1 MDGDQ
6 DDPDDPACDRFA
18 RCIYT
23 CEDPNDWTC
32 LIACTDDLPESPGAD
47 TIYDF
52 LVCGQNAG
60 CTGPDDE
67 ACIEQNCMGEAVAL
81 GDVCGDSDTGGED
94 DFNGGDGDSPSL
106 SEACNEFIMCLERCE
121 DWTCT
126 DRCSGWLDNEE
137 SLEAYAALSAC
148 GQENGC
154 SPGDDDCLDNACN
167 SEFITFF
174 STCLDDGGDGM
185 PFDGSCS
192 EFIECTRVCSTW
204 ECTESCQTT
213 SITDD
218 VINAAVDALQAC
230 GAAAACTPDSD
241 DCLAYYCSEEQSAL
255 EGACMASDGYTPSDG
270 DTSGGTTDD
279 ATDDATETGSGDS
292 SESAGSD
299 DEDGCQS
306 AQPSSLLALL
316 TLLMVLYFQRREKAK
331 PVKVRSQP
339 ERRKRR

>member
-1 MDGDQ
+1 
-6 DDPDDPACDRFA
+6 
-18 RCIYT
+18 
-23 CEDPNDWTC
+23 
-32 LIACTDDLPESPGAD
+32 
-47 TIYDF
+47 
-52 LVCGQNAG
+52 
-60 CTGPDDE
+60 
-67 ACIEQNCMGEAVAL
+67 
-81 GDVCGDSDTGGED
+81 
-94 DFNGGDGDSPSL
+94 
-106 SEACNEFIMCLERCE
+106 MCLERCE
-121 DWTCT
+121 DWACT
-126 DRCSGWLDNEE
+126 DRCSGWLDNED

-192 EFIECTRVCSTW
+192 EFIECAEICSTW

-218 VINAAVDALQAC
+218 AINAAVDALQAC

-270 DTSGGTTDD
+270 DTSGGT
-279 ATDDATETGSGDS
+279 
-292 SESAGSD
+292 SD
-299 DEDGCQS
+299 DPEPAMTPRRPAAVIAVRARTAATKMDVSPLSHQACLHCSPCSWSFISNAERKPNRSRFEAKQNVENDGKYPRGRSQGPIH
-306 AQPSSLLALL
+306 AD
-316 TLLMVLYFQRREKAK
+316 TLLSQQLCLFTMV
-331 PVKVRSQP
+331 
-339 ERRKRR
+339 